1 VRKPLS
7 ILEPMSRRLLAA
19 GGVCVVLYLAACDKE
34 HEPEAPPPRVKQV
47 FHLNAYEKD
56 FGYSQAVLIDKT
68 LYISGSVAADESGR
82 LVAPGDM
89 AGQMRAAYANIQRTL
104 AAHGAGFEEVVKET
118 IYTTNMDALLKASDL
133 RFEYYNKEMLPTI
146 TWVQVQRL
154 MDPGFLVEIEVVAE
168 LP

>member
-1 VRKPLS
+1 
-7 ILEPMSRRLLAA
+7 MSGVAGLCLAL
-19 GGVCVVLYLAACDKE
+19 CLAACDKE
-34 HEPEAPPPRVKQV
+34 REPGPEPPPPRVKRV

-56 FGYSQAVLIDKT
+56 FGYSQAVLIDRT
-68 LYISGSVAADESGR
+68 LYVSGSVAADDKGR

-89 AGQMRAAYANIQRTL
+89 AGQMRAAYSNIQRTL

-118 IYTTNMDALLKASDL
+118 IYTTDMDALLKASDL
-133 RFEYYNKEMLPTI
+133 RFEYYNKEMLPT
-146 TWVQVQRL
+146 TAWVQVQRL